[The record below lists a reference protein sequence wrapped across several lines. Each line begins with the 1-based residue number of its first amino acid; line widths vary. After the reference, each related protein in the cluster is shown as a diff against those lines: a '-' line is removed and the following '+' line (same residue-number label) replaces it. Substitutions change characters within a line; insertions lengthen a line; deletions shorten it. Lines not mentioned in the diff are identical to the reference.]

1 MCSHQNPEGLGS
13 IMPVKECLSTYM
25 NLPLRTKANRQKAKV
40 SLLHAL
46 QIGQH
51 QKLGLLTS
59 KDGDVG

>member
-1 MCSHQNPEGLGS
+1 
-13 IMPVKECLSTYM
+13 MPVKECLSTYM